1 MEQDES
7 DRKIKQD
14 FIREALE
21 MLSGVEDQFLLF
33 EQNPGDSKVVDKI
46 FRIAHTVKASAM
58 TCGFKRLGEFAHLME
73 TLLVMIREGQHI
85 PDSETVDVFLRAN
98 DTLRAYLDLLRN
110 DFDAVLNT
118 DLIKEDLMHFIGHE
132 VKSTSA
138 VLMSG
143 FGCFHDE
150 AATAPSSAFG
160 FFEDEAPAVV
170 MAPVE
175 FPKAVVRPTLTS
187 ETVSSP
193 FEELSYLSLKAYL
206 ELSNDPSPLGVEAC
220 LKTLENVLSQLS
232 TIREN

>member
-1 MEQDES
+1 MEQDEY

-143 FGCFHDE
+143 FGCFHDSLIGHYKKIALMKCTVE
-150 AATAPSSAFG
+150 TWQLTMRVWVQLQPRQRWRCAPG
-160 FFEDEAPAVV
+160 HDRQRQGLLHQRHPAQNG
-170 MAPVE
+170 A
-175 FPKAVVRPTLTS
+175 
-187 ETVSSP
+187 
-193 FEELSYLSLKAYL
+193 
-206 ELSNDPSPLGVEAC
+206 
-220 LKTLENVLSQLS
+220 
-232 TIREN
+232 